1 MAKVRLNVYFDP
13 ALFDQLEAT
22 ATSRRVPKT
31 HIVEAALASFLTPDE
46 ADQREAAFVR
56 RLDRMTRAIERFE
69 RDQEIAGEALA
80 LFIRFW
86 LSAIPPVQDD
96 LREAAMAQGRERYAG
111 FVETLARRLA
121 KGSTLAKD
129 LSRDIKGE
137 ADDTRGRI

>member
-1 MAKVRLNVYFDP
+1 MAKIRLNVYFDP
-13 ALFDQLEAT
+13 DLFDQLEAT
-22 ATSRRVPKT
+22 ANSRRVPKT

-96 LREAAMAQGRERYAG
+96 LREAAMAQGKERYAG

-121 KGSTLAKD
+121 KGSTLAKE
-129 LSRDIKGE
+129 LSRDVKGDD
-137 ADDTRGRI
+137 ADTEDGI

>member
-46 ADQREAAFVR
+46 ADQREAALVR

-69 RDQEIAGEALA
+69 RDQEIADLRIAHLTVEQAGKARFGGGEGVIVGHVRVANRTGRKNPA
-80 LFIRFW
+80 FTRRARFGSSPAPSVPDP
-86 LSAIPPVQDD
+86 LSA
-96 LREAAMAQGRERYAG
+96 
-111 FVETLARRLA
+111 
-121 KGSTLAKD
+121 
-129 LSRDIKGE
+129 
-137 ADDTRGRI
+137 